1 MFTTSSPSP
10 NCPDQT
16 KRILGIILTRTLPE
30 VSESKSMLA
39 LLTASPMFRHHD
51 KKTKKADMRKA
62 KAHAPTAEELDSELA
77 RYMGHEY
84 VAKKLDEELDAYFKS
99 GDAESH

>member
-1 MFTTSSPSP
+1 MFTTSSHSLKYA
-10 NCPDQT
+10 DQT
-16 KRILGIILTRTLPE
+16 NRTLAIILIRTLPE

-39 LLTASPMFRHHD
+39 LLTANPICRHHD
-51 KKTKKADMRKA
+51 KNNKKAGMRKA
-62 KAHAPTAEELDSELA
+62 KAHAPTAEELDNELA